1 MSLTVDGNNL
11 VFDGTVTI
19 TNFTNPTNGVCTL
32 TLTPSG
38 GVGVLPALLAGQP
51 GQSPIFDSV
60 SASTLASGSS
70 ATATIS
76 QVSPGSAG
84 VSSHYTLAF
93 GIPQGPIGA
102 TGVTTIGGAT
112 DLSGT
117 AAVGNIVYVNAIGS
131 TTFAYTAMPFGNVYN
146 ATSFTSASKTG
157 ATSAVLASISV
168 PAQPAAWYPWVS
180 GYCIVN
186 GTVSTVVTLSALL
199 NNSSTGN
206 VLGSL
211 PGTNG
216 QAIQR
221 LQMQPSFGALL
232 GSGYGKV
239 AANTSCIIYL
249 VAQETAAVT
258 DSWSI
263 NATTC
268 SFTVATIPVSFT

>member
-1 MSLTVDGNNL
+1 MSLTIDGNNL

-38 GVGVLPALLAGQP
+38 GVGTLPALLAGQP

-60 SASTLASGSS
+60 SVTTLAAGSQ
-70 ATATIS
+70 ATVGIS

-84 VSSHYTLAF
+84 VSSHYTLSF
-93 GIPQGPIGA
+93 GIPTGATGA
-102 TGVTTIGGAT
+102 TGVSTIGGAS
-112 DLSGT
+112 DLSGSP
-117 AAVGNIVYVNAIGS
+117 AVGNITYVSGVGPTAF
-131 TTFAYTAMPFGNVYN
+131 TYTAMPFGNVYN

-157 ATSAVLASISV
+157 AQSAVLASISV
-168 PAQPAAWYPWVS
+168 PAQPAAWIPWVS

-221 LQMQPSFGALL
+221 LQMQPAFGSAL

-249 VAQETAAVT
+249 VATETAAVT
-258 DSWSI
+258 DNWSI
-263 NATTC
+263 NATSC